1 MQKTMDQSAVEL
13 EVKLTMLRDWP
24 MVTDLDAD
32 GDLTYELNGRTYL
45 VQVKALDMG
54 PTVD

>member
-1 MQKTMDQSAVEL
+1 MTKTGDQMAVEL

-32 GDLTYELNGRTYL
+32 GDLVYELNGRSYL
-45 VQVKALDMG
+45 VQVSALDMG
-54 PTVD
+54 PTVE